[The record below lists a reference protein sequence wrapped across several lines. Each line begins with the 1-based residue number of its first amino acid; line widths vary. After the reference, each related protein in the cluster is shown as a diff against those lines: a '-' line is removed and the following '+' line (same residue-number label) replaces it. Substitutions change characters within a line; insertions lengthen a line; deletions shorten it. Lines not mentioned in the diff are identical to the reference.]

1 MQADVALQAVRTP
14 GPRPDHLAF
23 IVDGGSAVISGDL
36 DGVRGS
42 RAIVGPVDAVALA
55 ASRERLAR
63 LAPTAVRLPGH
74 PPV

>member
-1 MQADVALQAVRTP
+1 MPIQAVLTP

-23 IVDGGSAVISGDL
+23 IVGGGTSVVTGDL

-42 RAIVGPVDAVALA
+42 RAIVGPVDPSALA
-55 ASRERLAR
+55 ASRKRLAR
-63 LAPTAVRLPGH
+63 LAPIAPRLPGH